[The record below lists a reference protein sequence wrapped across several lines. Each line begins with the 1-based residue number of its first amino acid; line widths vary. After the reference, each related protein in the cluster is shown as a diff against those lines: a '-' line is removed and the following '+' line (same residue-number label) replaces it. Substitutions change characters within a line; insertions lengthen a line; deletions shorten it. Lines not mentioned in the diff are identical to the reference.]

1 MYFNFESTLSY
12 SETLYYYDDY
22 DFGGET
28 DDSEDDPAGPDS
40 SQPTNDSSSSGSS
53 NAAGSIENSSINGR
67 RYYTNG
73 VDLLNLSKSFN
84 IGLLSGN
91 DVLEVTGGSSNFA
104 NGNNGEDLIILRG
117 GQGRYLGGADND
129 RLQVFSAGPGSWVN
143 GNKGMDIVTGSVDG
157 VTYRGGSEND
167 TLQVSAGT
175 VWGDKGADIFQAVA
189 GAGVAV
195 VQDYTAG
202 EDRVQGVAGGGFMAT
217 AQGLSYGAG
226 GDQMLLL
233 LNINDPSLVTL
244 I

>member
-1 MYFNFESTLSY
+1 MYFNSESTLNY
-12 SETLYYYDDY
+12 SGTFYYYDDY

-28 DDSEDDPAGPDS
+28 DDSEDEVLKPDS
-40 SQPTNDSSSSGSS
+40 SGAGSS
-53 NAAGSIENSSINGR
+53 KDDGIVGSIENSTVNGR
-67 RYYTNG
+67 RYYSNN
-73 VDLLNLSKSFN
+73 VDLLNFSKSFN
-84 IGLLSGN
+84 IGMLSGN

-104 NGNNGEDLIILRG
+104 NGNSGEDLIVLKG
-117 GQGRYLGGADND
+117 GQGTYLGGADND
-129 RLQVFSAGPGSWVN
+129 RLQVFDAGQGSWVN
-143 GNKGMDIVTGSVDG
+143 GNRGMDIVTGSVDG

-175 VWGDKGADIFQAVA
+175 LWGDKGADIFQAVA

-202 EDRVQGVAGGGFMAT
+202 EDRLQGVAGGGFT
-217 AQGLSYGAG
+217 VTDQGLSYGAG

-233 LNINDPSLVTL
+233 LNINDSSLVTL